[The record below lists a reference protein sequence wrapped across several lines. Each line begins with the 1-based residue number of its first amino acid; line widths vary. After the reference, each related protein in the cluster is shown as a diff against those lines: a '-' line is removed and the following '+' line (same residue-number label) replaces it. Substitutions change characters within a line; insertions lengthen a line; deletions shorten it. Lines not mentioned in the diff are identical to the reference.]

1 MKEETLFKCTDCGE
15 ILKRSETIKQSRLP
29 EGYRTWHRLC
39 ISCLGICER
48 IRKGDTHDTRRICTA
63 TTRR

>member
-48 IRKGDTHDTRRICTA
+48 IEKGYYHD
-63 TTRR
+63 